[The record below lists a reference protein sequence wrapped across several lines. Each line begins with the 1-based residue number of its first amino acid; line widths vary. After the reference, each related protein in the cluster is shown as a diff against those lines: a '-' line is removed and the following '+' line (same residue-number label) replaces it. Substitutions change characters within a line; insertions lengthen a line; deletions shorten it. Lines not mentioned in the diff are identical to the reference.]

1 MRLKTSGKS
10 FSWWGVLIVIVM
22 GVVIGE
28 IITYLT
34 SGINALEWLSIGYR
48 FGLTSPLVLDLNILS
63 LTFGL
68 AININ
73 VAVIIGL
80 IISAFIYRYVF

>member
-1 MRLKTSGKS
+1 MRLKTPNKA
-10 FSWWGVLIVIVM
+10 FSWWGILVVIVV

-34 SGINALEWLSIGYR
+34 ADVSGLGWLSLGYR
-48 FGLTSPLVLDLNILS
+48 FGLTSPLVLDLNIIS
-63 LTFGL
+63 ITFGL

-80 IISAFIYRYVF
+80 IISALVYKYIL